1 MPVLGC
7 VLCGGV
13 AVAVLVMTLLSAG
26 EEATAAW
33 LTLALVSGTLLL
45 AGMAWSMAFRRR
57 S

>member
-1 MPVLGC
+1 
-7 VLCGGV
+7 V